1 MLTKYTSKK
10 RFHGIKL
17 YMPRVA
23 RLNKSIYFPIVQKTL
38 FLKTINIQYNPNIP
52 KRNEESVILDIRL
65 V

>member
-10 RFHGIKL
+10 RFDGIKL

-23 RLNKSIYFPIVQKTL
+23 RLNKSIYFPIVRKTL